1 MDAPVCWRCGG
12 RVSPAVLCSSCG
24 AVQAPAPGVDHFSV
38 LGLPVHPAVDEKT
51 LSERYYELSRRVH
64 PDRFQAGEPREL
76 EQAVSATAALN
87 SAFRSL
93 RDVESRGR
101 YWLERAGGSLGR
113 DNASVPPA
121 LAATVFE
128 VQEKLDELR
137 HASGDTRTSVRGEVD
152 RARADLERRR
162 AERRAAL
169 EAMLRD
175 WPGGTNGATAASTAS
190 ALGAA
195 VSVNGSRAANGTA
208 AGLATNGSHAPAP
221 GDQAAL
227 KALLSELSYLRTLE
241 RDVRTALE
249 S

>member
-1 MDAPVCWRCGG
+1 
-12 RVSPAVLCSSCG
+12 VLCSSCG
-24 AVQAPAPGVDHFSV
+24 AVQAPGPGVDHFSV
-38 LGLPVHPAVDEKT
+38 LGLPDHPAVDEKA
-51 LSERYYELSRRVH
+51 LADRYYELSRRVH
-64 PDRFQAGEPREL
+64 PDRFGAAEPREL

-128 VQEKLDELR
+128 VQEKLEELR
-137 HASGDTRTSVRGEVD
+137 HASGAARTSVRGEVD
-152 RARADLERRR
+152 RAREDLERRR
-162 AERRAAL
+162 AERRSVL

-175 WPGGTNGATAASTAS
+175 WPGGTNGSSAEAASS
-190 ALGAA
+190 AEGATVA
-195 VSVNGSRAANGTA
+195 VNGSSAANGTA
-208 AGLATNGSHAPAP
+208 SGLATNGARARVP

-241 RDVRTALE
+241 RDVRAALE

>member
-24 AVQAPAPGVDHFSV
+24 AVQAPSPGVDHFSV
-38 LGLPVHPAVDEKT
+38 LGLPAHPAVDEKA

-64 PDRFQAGEPREL
+64 PDRFQASDPREL

-137 HASGDTRTSVRGEVD
+137 HSSGDARNSVRGDVD
-152 RARADLERRR
+152 RAREDLERRR
-162 AERRAAL
+162 AERRSAL
-169 EAMLRD
+169 ESMLRD
-175 WPGGTNGATAASTAS
+175 WPGGTNGSATT
-190 ALGAA
+190 
-195 VSVNGSRAANGTA
+195 AANGAGSSNGANPSNGTRA
-208 AGLATNGSHAPAP
+208 AHAPAR
-221 GDQAAL
+221 GDEAAL

-241 RDVRTALE
+241 RDVRAALE

>member
-24 AVQAPAPGVDHFSV
+24 AVQAPAPGVDYFSV
-38 LGLPVHPAVDEKT
+38 LGLPVHPAVDERT

-76 EQAVSATAALN
+76 EQAVTATAALN

-137 HASGDTRTSVRGEVD
+137 HASGDARTSVRGEVD
-152 RARADLERRR
+152 RAREDLERRR
-162 AERRAAL
+162 AERRSAL

-175 WPGGTNGATAASTAS
+175 WPGGTNGATVLHTNGATIAANGSSTATGAAST
-190 ALGAA
+190 
-195 VSVNGSRAANGTA
+195 NG
-208 AGLATNGSHAPAP
+208 TNGSHAPAS

-241 RDVRTALE
+241 RDVRAALE